1 MRTGPGK
8 RADKVKSPKAEKAS
22 GKKMTTWD
30 PFIYGGPGATGEE
43 AKNLERGPKSPKP
56 GSAEGSAMEDL
67 QVRVNPRQLDQ
78 NPDLVGCFCI

>member
-1 MRTGPGK
+1 MTLFKALDEEARNKNVPRVMRTGPGK

-56 GSAEGSAMEDL
+56 GSAEGNAMEDL
-67 QVRVNPRQLDQ
+67 QV
-78 NPDLVGCFCI
+78 